1 MYQVHPEAP
10 HNDVVDGDGGLIP
23 RVVALGPMED
33 QVAATNGVA
42 DDILPPELGGE
53 SVFLP
58 ECPILALCVHCK
70 HGRVVAD
77 LGKGGRGGM
86 CGCVNTGRGYMCG
99 CVIMGGWWLT
109 WGRGVGGACVGV

>member
-10 HNDVVDGDGGLIP
+10 NNDVVDGDGGLIP
-23 RVVALGPMED
+23 RVVALGPIKD

-58 ECPILALCVHCK
+58 ECPILAVCVHRK
-70 HGRVVAD
+70 HGRMVAD
-77 LGKGGRGGM
+77 LGGEEGGCM
-86 CGCVNTGRGYMCG
+86 CGCVNTGEGVHV
-99 CVIMGGWWLT
+99 CVH
-109 WGRGVGGACVGV
+109 V